1 MAGREITFS
10 CHVIMEDGKTVNF
23 NDLSADEQ
31 TVLKRKFGQRMAHS
45 MQEHLQQHPDE
56 CARL

>member
-1 MAGREITFS
+1 MARREITFS
-10 CHVIMEDGKTVNF
+10 CHVIMENGTTVKWA
-23 NDLSADEQ
+23 DLTAKEQ
-31 TVLKRKFGQRMAHS
+31 SILKRNFGQRMANA